1 MARTQVFGAMH
12 TCKHQKLTN
21 IIYHQ
26 QMLRH
31 KIILDS
37 EINWYHNY
45 NFYRDIILYIIK
57 RHNKL

>member
-45 NFYRDIILYIIK
+45 NFYRDTV
-57 RHNKL
+57 